1 MTKTT
6 PILLDRLAGAL
17 AEHGITLKRTHL
29 LQIAAKAF
37 GYPNTHQLTADE
49 KEGNFS
55 FPSADYLDTIETDLG
70 DLAILGHPEGGIF
83 AVEKNRFLEKQRRA
97 ADLMLSP
104 YGGLINV
111 EKARSAAL
119 AENGHEDN
127 IHVLSG
133 HEEDPYVA
141 CGNCLWIGRESEC
154 NPITD
159 VTERVMPGEIMPAG
173 ECPECGAVTH
183 AIATKLD
190 DPNGANKKH
199 HGIDPEVPIYL
210 TNGCCESCIEN
221 GKILDAF
228 GLEYGTFEGDFY
240 PLTKAEETYI
250 AEDVVT
256 SADGRMH
263 ALTGYS
269 ALYRGEKYI
278 MPSIELPVGREYD
291 APDPETVRKTA
302 ENYAKAILPKVESL
316 GGNVLIDN
324 GIDECVVIQIL
335 IPFTTVMDL
344 NQTWYET
351 MRWMMVDPRGI
362 KLIANPEY
370 RYEGKEFA
378 VTTSW
383 IGEGNNGDYNPMTLN
398 DHPLLRFDVQ
408 RKNTETGDWEDVDD
422 GSYCTQIHAYAP
434 QKILEALPRY
444 LTKQLD
450 DQGGHYLKRL
460 MEKLSW
466 TNIIVI
472 EEFLRDEANMQAA
485 Q

>member
-29 LQIAAKAF
+29 LQVAAKAF
-37 GYPNTHQLTADE
+37 GYSNTHQLTADE
-49 KEGNFS
+49 KEGDFA
-55 FPSADYLDTIETDLG
+55 FPSADYLDTIETNSGYLT
-70 DLAILGHPEGGIF
+70 ILGHPHGGIF
-83 AVEKNRFLEKQRRA
+83 AVEKNRFLEKQGRA

-119 AENGHEDN
+119 TKNGHEDHYYALGEN
-127 IHVLSG
+127 IV
-133 HEEDPYVA
+133 DPYVA

-183 AIATKLD
+183 AIATKPD
-190 DPNGANKKH
+190 DPNGANKER
-199 HGIDPEVPIYL
+199 HGIDSEVPIYL
-210 TNGCCESCIEN
+210 TNGCTESCIED
-221 GKILDAF
+221 GKILEAF

-240 PLTKAEETYI
+240 PLTMAEEAYI
-250 AEDVVT
+250 SEDVVAST
-256 SADGRMH
+256 DGGVE
-263 ALTGYS
+263 AITGCS

-278 MPSIELPVGREYD
+278 MPLIELPVGSDHD
-291 APDPETVRKTA
+291 APDLMTVRKNA

-316 GGNVLIDN
+316 GGNVLIDSSFN
-324 GIDECVVIQIL
+324 ECVVIQIL
-335 IPFTTVMDL
+335 IPFTTVMNL
-344 NQTWYET
+344 NEKWYET

-362 KLIANPEY
+362 KLLENPEY
-370 RYEGKEFA
+370 RHEGKEFA

-383 IGEGNNGDYNPMTLN
+383 IGEGNEGDYDPMTLN

-408 RKNTETGDWEDVDD
+408 RKNIETSKWEDVDD

-444 LTKQLD
+444 LTKQID
-450 DQGGHYLKRL
+450 DQGGYYPKRL

-466 TNIIVI
+466 TDVIVI
-472 EEFLRDEANMQAA
+472 EEFLRDEANMQAV